1 MSSAYWKAQPAV
13 SGVWSGAG
21 PAGRTAPSSPTGTRV
36 RGLMVRRRWAAAVGL
51 VACLLLLHLVVPGLA
66 RGGHPAET
74 AATAAVDAVDA
85 ADALEPGATW
95 GTEAHGTG
103 GERAG
108 AETAGEPCPCG
119 EEPSVRQ
126 PVARTPR
133 AAGAA
138 RAGAVVGGQ
147 PMVDRG
153 GTDVRAAGTARRPET
168 VAPAPNAV
176 ELQTFRC

>member
-1 MSSAYWKAQPAV
+1 M
-13 SGVWSGAG
+13 
-21 PAGRTAPSSPTGTRV
+21 
-36 RGLMVRRRWAAAVGL
+36 GL
-51 VACLLLLHLVVPGLA
+51 VVCLLLHLVVPGFA
-66 RGGHPAET
+66 RGGHT
-74 AATAAVDAVDA
+74 ADAAVTAAVNAM
-85 ADALEPGATW
+85 EPGATS
-95 GTEAHGTG
+95 GTEA
-103 GERAG
+103 ERAG
-108 AETAGEPCPCG
+108 AERAGEPCPCG

-138 RAGAVVGGQ
+138 RAGAVVSGA

-153 GTDVRAAGTARRPET
+153 GTDVGTAGTGRRPGA